1 MKRRVID
8 ECVQPINI
16 NIMAMI
22 VEGFF
27 FFLIWRAREVSG
39 SATAV
44 NMQLMTVKLWT
55 YWNLLRH

>member
-27 FFLIWRAREVSG
+27 FF
-39 SATAV
+39 
-44 NMQLMTVKLWT
+44 NMESS
-55 YWNLLRH
+55 